1 MRDQGDDEK
10 RAAMEKLACKYVPA
24 NIAAHRKEAISRE
37 WKPLCMLEMS
47 IEHIT
52 GREAIELTV
61 KKSSMH
67 MWLILRQP

>member
-1 MRDQGDDEK
+1 
-10 RAAMEKLACKYVPA
+10 
-24 NIAAHRKEAISRE
+24 
-37 WKPLCMLEMS
+37 MLEMS